1 MRAYT
6 SCPCSLWV
14 VLAADESIARKV
26 IAEAPVAN
34 SGHCPQIRMC
44 AAVLHKWKPPRSS
57 SVCLFTHRPPARIF
71 VAVNCPH
78 SFPSA
83 YLAALLDG
91 GPWTK
96 RDTHLPLFALGKLPE
111 TVSLI
116 SSLLPRDASNGRR
129 HGQARFWMFMK
140 QAALIA
146 RGHFFFPSLI
156 WTHPHRHPF
165 TFLYFFFNAL
175 FALSVYTP

>member
-34 SGHCPQIRMC
+34 SEHCPQIRMC

-91 GPWTK
+91 DLEPSVIPTCPFSLSEATGNSFAYLFITPSWCFQRAKAWPSSVLDVHETGRAYRAGP
-96 RDTHLPLFALGKLPE
+96 L
-111 TVSLI
+111 
-116 SSLLPRDASNGRR
+116 
-129 HGQARFWMFMK
+129 
-140 QAALIA
+140 
-146 RGHFFFPSLI
+146 FFPSLI